1 MIWWAGGYRK
11 HNQRTGQ
18 DGNFLYRKSDCS
30 HQPEPG
36 HRQHLPFPALDG
48 GRLLFLIIR
57 QVTGKK
63 ITDAMES
70 KIHFAGLM
78 LLFALMIISWSRM

>member
-1 MIWWAGGYRK
+1 M
-11 HNQRTGQ
+11 
-18 DGNFLYRKSDCS
+18 
-30 HQPEPG
+30 
-36 HRQHLPFPALDG
+36 
-48 GRLLFLIIR
+48 FLIIR

-78 LLFALMIISWSRM
+78 LLFALMIYLVVQDVDRFILK